1 MCQQTM
7 DTQICVTSQ
16 STHYNKLTNLGDDMK
31 TYKLI
36 YKSSTGRTFIRPFK
50 CKEHLEAYID
60 ALKSLN
66 DACGTQATFEVV

>member
-1 MCQQTM
+1 
-7 DTQICVTSQ
+7 
-16 STHYNKLTNLGDDMK
+16 MK

-50 CKEHLEAYID
+50 CKEHLEAYIE

-66 DACGTQATFEVV
+66 EMSGTQATFEVV